1 MTRENPTAAN
11 QYDFTDVAPFAALP
25 DAPQPAHEQPH
36 QAAQAAQQVQPAQP
50 VQPTQAEPQTE
61 VIKAQSPGAST
72 PGFALGAAPAA
83 AASATAP
90 AGGSTAADVGGAT
103 AQARPQAPQTPQ
115 QQERYESTPYGTQLG
130 GAARNEEQRYESNPY
145 GGGSYEQRAEQR
157 PALGGAEAERSRVQ
171 DTPEPRRVPQT
182 TARDS
187 EAYGEAYGE
196 PYGDAQQR
204 QRSEVRTGAEGKQG
218 GSKSGLV
225 ILAAICVVLL
235 MIFVLGLLILLNVVP
250 FPGL

>member
-1 MTRENPTAAN
+1 MTRENPTAAD

-25 DAPQPAHEQPH
+25 DAPQPSHEQPR
-36 QAAQAAQQVQPAQP
+36 QAAQPVQQVQPAQP

-72 PGFALGAAPAA
+72 PGFALGA
-83 AASATAP
+83 P

-103 AQARPQAPQTPQ
+103 AQARSQAPQTPQ

-130 GAARNEEQRYESNPY
+130 GATRNEEQRYESNPY

-157 PALGGAEAERSRVQ
+157 PALGGAGAERSRVQ

-204 QRSEVRTGAEGKQG
+204 QRSEARTGAEGKQG

>member
-1 MTRENPTAAN
+1 MTRENPTAAD

-36 QAAQAAQQVQPAQP
+36 QAAQQVQPAQPAQPAQP

-83 AASATAP
+83 GAAP

-145 GGGSYEQRAEQR
+145 GGSYEQRAEQR

-171 DTPEPRRVPQT
+171 DTPVPRRVPQT

-235 MIFVLGLLILLNVVP
+235 IIFVLGLLILLN
-250 FPGL
+250 LSLIHI

>member
-1 MTRENPTAAN
+1 MTRENPTAAD

-25 DAPQPAHEQPH
+25 DAPQPAYEQPH
-36 QAAQAAQQVQPAQP
+36 QAAQEVQQVQPAQP
-50 VQPTQAEPQTE
+50 VQPAQAEPQTE

-83 AASATAP
+83 APSAAAP

-103 AQARPQAPQTPQ
+103 AQARPQTPQTPQ
-115 QQERYESTPYGTQLG
+115 QQERYESTQYGTQLG
-130 GAARNEEQRYESNPY
+130 GAARNEEQRYESNAY

-157 PALGGAEAERSRVQ
+157 PAALGGAGAERGSRVQ
-171 DTPEPRRVPQT
+171 ETPEPRRVPQT

-187 EAYGEAYGE
+187 EAYG
-196 PYGDAQQR
+196 DAQQR
-204 QRSEVRTGAEGKQG
+204 QRSEARTSAEGKQG

>member
-1 MTRENPTAAN
+1 MTRENPTAAD

-25 DAPQPAHEQPH
+25 DAPQPAHEQPR
-36 QAAQAAQQVQPAQP
+36 QAAQPVQQVQPAQP

-61 VIKAQSPGAST
+61 VIKAQSPGPST

-83 AASATAP
+83 AASAAAP
-90 AGGSTAADVGGAT
+90 AGGSTAAEVGGAT
-103 AQARPQAPQTPQ
+103 AQARSQAPQTPQ

-130 GAARNEEQRYESNPY
+130 GATRNEEQRYESNPY

-157 PALGGAEAERSRVQ
+157 PTALGGAGAERSRVQ

-187 EAYGEAYGE
+187 ETYGE

-204 QRSEVRTGAEGKQG
+204 QRSEARTGAKGKQD

-235 MIFVLGLLILLNVVP
+235 IIFVLGLLILLNVVP

>member
-1 MTRENPTAAN
+1 MTRENPTAAD

-25 DAPQPAHEQPH
+25 DAP
-36 QAAQAAQQVQPAQP
+36 QAAQQVQPAQP

-61 VIKAQSPGAST
+61 VIKAQSPSPST

-83 AASATAP
+83 
-90 AGGSTAADVGGAT
+90 GSTAAEVGGAT
-103 AQARPQAPQTPQ
+103 AQARSQAPQAPQ

-145 GGGSYEQRAEQR
+145 GGSYEQRAEQR

-171 DTPEPRRVPQT
+171 DTPVPRRVPQT

-225 ILAAICVVLL
+225 MLAAICVVLL
-235 MIFVLGLLILLNVVP
+235 IIFVLGLLILLNVVP

>member
-1 MTRENPTAAN
+1 MTREHPTAAD

-25 DAPQPAHEQPH
+25 DAPQPVHEQPR
-36 QAAQAAQQVQPAQP
+36 QVAQAAQQVQPAQP

-61 VIKAQSPGAST
+61 VIKAQSPGPST
-72 PGFALGAAPAA
+72 PGFALGAAPAVG
-83 AASATAP
+83 ASAA
-90 AGGSTAADVGGAT
+90 GSTAADVGGAT
-103 AQARPQAPQTPQ
+103 AQARSQTPQ
-115 QQERYESTPYGTQLG
+115 QQEHYESTPYGTQLG

-157 PALGGAEAERSRVQ
+157 PALSGAEGERGSRVQ
-171 DTPEPRRVPQT
+171 DTPEPRRIPQT

-187 EAYGEAYGE
+187 EAYGETYGE

-204 QRSEVRTGAEGKQG
+204 PRSEARTSADGKQG